1 MGPMGKEMDM
11 DRNLNVIR
19 ISVVGKSINDDL
31 VTHRILIQSYIRI
44 TKLPPEIAL
53 RGKP

>member
-1 MGPMGKEMDM
+1 MGKEIDG
-11 DRNLNVIR
+11 NLNVIR

-31 VTHRILIQSYIRI
+31 VTHRILIQSYKGV
-44 TKLPPEIAL
+44 TKLPPEITL

>member
-1 MGPMGKEMDM
+1 MGKEMNG
-11 DRNLNVIR
+11 NLNAIR

-31 VTHRILIQSYIRI
+31 VTHRILIQSYKGV

-53 RGKP
+53 KGKP

>member
-1 MGPMGKEMDM
+1 MGSVGKEMDG
-11 DRNLNVIR
+11 NLNVIR

-31 VTHRILIQSYIRI
+31 VTHRILIQSYKGV

>member
-1 MGPMGKEMDM
+1 MGPMGKEMDG
-11 DRNLNVIR
+11 NLNAIR

-31 VTHRILIQSYIRI
+31 VTHRILIQSYKGV
-44 TKLPPEIAL
+44 TKLPLEIAL